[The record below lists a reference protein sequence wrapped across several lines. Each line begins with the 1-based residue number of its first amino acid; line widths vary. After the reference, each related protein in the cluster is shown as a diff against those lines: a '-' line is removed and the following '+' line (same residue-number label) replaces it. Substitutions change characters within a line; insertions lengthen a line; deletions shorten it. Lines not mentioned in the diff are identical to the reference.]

1 MKVRR
6 NTPMQSHDPARI
18 GRATGVT
25 DRAQVELA
33 RVGYTTDE
41 TDWPEETP
49 AWIRWEQGEPLVE
62 VQTRTGDKITARIGT
77 PSLEGL
83 SFGQQ
88 VVLVYPDGDPE
99 LAVIVATLCDSRFP
113 EPSSVCGIDTGAA
126 DAIDQ
131 GTMIPAATWSFTRL
145 PDGRALAIQT
155 QGADI
160 LIWAGGSLHFRSS
173 TSNSAGAPDGAIH
186 LDGRVAL
193 GVPPLAAPTGSE
205 VAPGG
210 EELPGVAAVPYEP
223 LPYTPPEPVP
233 PNTVTPYQ
241 GNADGIVR
249 ARDMTMSSATI
260 DPAFW
265 ANYAGI
271 DAVARV
277 ISPALP
283 PLPISMHSAISGVG
297 GPGSKHTATGDST
310 PV

>member
-1 MKVRR
+1 
-6 NTPMQSHDPARI
+6 MQSHDPARI

-77 PSLEGL
+77 SSLEGL

-99 LAVIVATLCDSRFP
+99 LAVIVATLCDSRFT
-113 EPSSVCGIDTGAA
+113 EPGNVCGIDTGAA
-126 DAIDQ
+126 DAVEQ

-155 QGADI
+155 QGADV

-173 TSNSAGAPDGAIH
+173 TSNAAGAPDGAIH

-193 GVPPLAAPTGSE
+193 GVPPLSAPTGSE

-210 EELPGVAAVPYEP
+210 EELSGLPAVPYLP
-223 LPYTPPEPVP
+223 TPYTPPQPVA
-233 PNTVTPYQ
+233 PNTVTPYT

-249 ARDMTMSSATI
+249 ARDMTISTPTI
-260 DPAFW
+260 DPQFW
-265 ANYAGI
+265 TWVTAVSGAAG
-271 DAVARV
+271 
-277 ISPALP
+277 LP
-283 PLPISMHSAISGVG
+283 PPYPISMHSAISGVG
-297 GPGSKHTATGDST
+297 GVGSKHTATGDFE
-310 PV
+310 PG